1 MKVEFHGARC
11 LDRHRAENDNFHT
24 VLPRTGFRSEVAKLG
39 RRAPAIMAARIT
51 SRLIELAYEA
61 ALKSYWR
68 KEALRKFLRA
78 LHINESH
85 LATWAPEESK
95 RDFLDRTFQK
105 LQGSDRG
112 KALIF
117 EMARSLSEQQTFPDL
132 RHWEDSPQKIADAA
146 KAVGELSAYLKAQD
160 EELLNEREREE
171 AKARARDERSRIQR
185 SLTDKSKLQE
195 RLDALHPA
203 VGTQQGGY
211 DFQDWFYDLLDY
223 CEIQN
228 RRPYVSNGRQIDG
241 SLTHDGT
248 TYLVELKF
256 TGDQANAADI
266 DSLRTKVDDKADN
279 TMGVMVSISGYSSVA
294 IAGAS
299 GRQSKLLILD
309 ATHLYFFL
317 TGSIAFGE
325 IISRVRR
332 HASQTAEAY
341 LAVARFGG

>member
-1 MKVEFHGARC
+1 
-11 LDRHRAENDNFHT
+11 
-24 VLPRTGFRSEVAKLG
+24 
-39 RRAPAIMAARIT
+39 MAAKIT
-51 SRLIELAYEA
+51 PRFIELTYEA
-61 ALKSYWR
+61 ALRSYWR

-78 LHINESH
+78 AHIAESH
-85 LATWAPEESK
+85 LATWASEESK

-112 KALIF
+112 RALIF
-117 EMARSLSEQQTFPDL
+117 EMARSLSEQTTFPDL
-132 RHWEDSPQKIADAA
+132 RNWEDSSQKIADAT
-146 KAVGELSAYLKAQD
+146 KAVAELQAYLKTQD
-160 EELLNEREREE
+160 EEVRNEREREE
-171 AKARARDERSRIQR
+171 AKARAREERSRIQR

-195 RLDALHPA
+195 RLDALHSF

-211 DFQDWFYDLLDY
+211 DFQDWFYDVLDF

-241 SLTHDGT
+241 SLTHEGT

-256 TGDQANAADI
+256 TGEQADATDV
-266 DSLRTKVDDKADN
+266 DSLRSKVDDKADN
-279 TMGVMVSISGYSSVA
+279 TMGIMVSISGYSSVA

-299 GRQSKLLILD
+299 GRQSKLLVFD
-309 ATHLYFFL
+309 ATHLYLFL
-317 TGSIAFGE
+317 AGSVTFGE

-341 LAVARFGG
+341 LPVAKFGG